1 MKLYEAIAAD
11 ASERAGVS
19 IVVPVYNEEDS
30 LALLCER
37 IGAVVTAAGLDYEI
51 IFVDDGSTDASPE
64 RLKALAGSL
73 DNVRCITFRRNF
85 GKAAALDAGFAAA
98 SGEFVITMDA
108 DLQDDPQEIPNFIA
122 KLHEGCD
129 VVSGW
134 KRVRNDPVH
143 KTLPS
148 RVFNLV
154 VSRLSGVKLN
164 DFNCGFKAY
173 RAEALEGLS
182 LYGELHRFIP
192 VLLHWRGYRIGEIP
206 VNHHARQFGRSKYGF
221 NRLLKGALDFLGVM
235 LNTRFATRPLHIF
248 GAAGAIFGL
257 TGTAILA
264 YLCVLWILGLGPIGD
279 RPLLMLG
286 MLLVMTSFQFITIGL
301 LGEFIQRQG
310 SRSDHPYTIKTTLNL
325 EDKLQTGIPAAR
337 RLAEIARR
345 MRESHP
351 DEHHDNPARHD
362 RAPYREIQQSEPA
375 PSSEPGPIPRRARK

>member
-37 IGAVVTAAGLDYEI
+37 IGTVMADAGLDHEI

-192 VLLHWRGYRIGEIP
+192 VLLH
-206 VNHHARQFGRSKYGF
+206 
-221 NRLLKGALDFLGVM
+221 
-235 LNTRFATRPLHIF
+235 
-248 GAAGAIFGL
+248 
-257 TGTAILA
+257 
-264 YLCVLWILGLGPIGD
+264 C
-279 RPLLMLG
+279 
-286 MLLVMTSFQFITIGL
+286 
-301 LGEFIQRQG
+301 
-310 SRSDHPYTIKTTLNL
+310 
-325 EDKLQTGIPAAR
+325 
-337 RLAEIARR
+337 
-345 MRESHP
+345 
-351 DEHHDNPARHD
+351 
-362 RAPYREIQQSEPA
+362 RA
-375 PSSEPGPIPRRARK
+375 